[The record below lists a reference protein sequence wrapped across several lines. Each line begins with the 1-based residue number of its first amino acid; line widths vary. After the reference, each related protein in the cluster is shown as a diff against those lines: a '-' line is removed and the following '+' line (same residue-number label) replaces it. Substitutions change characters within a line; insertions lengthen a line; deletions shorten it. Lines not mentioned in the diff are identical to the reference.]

1 MTQRRGAIVISRNA
15 AMRSSNG
22 GCVLNKELSVP
33 APNIGFTMHSE
44 DVLGEMADVGMR
56 RL

>member
-1 MTQRRGAIVISRNA
+1 MTHRSGAIVISRSA

-22 GCVLNKELSVP
+22 GCVLNNELSVP

-44 DVLGEMADVGMR
+44 DVLGEIAEVGIL